1 MYSGEFSI
9 LSKKGVRLVDIFIL
23 SCGVFEPELNKVLK
37 EIEDE
42 KLFDANIQVRY
53 LPFGLH
59 TNLDKLRTVIT
70 NSLNELKPYKVVLL
84 YGSKCH
90 YMFHEFLK
98 DYDNITTFTDS
109 NCMELII
116 NDNNKKT
123 LENEKN
129 LYITPGWILKFDE
142 LNKYSNAV
150 DIYDVRH
157 QYGQYENVII
167 GDTKVFDI
175 TDDMVFDLFEKI
187 QVPIELEEVSI
198 NIFKNKIIDA
208 INRAIKKDHL

>member
-1 MYSGEFSI
+1 M
-9 LSKKGVRLVDIFIL
+9 K
-23 SCGVFEPELNKVLK
+23 
-37 EIEDE
+37 DE
-42 KLFDANIQVRY
+42 KLFDANIKVRY

-59 TNLDKLRTVIT
+59 TNLDKLRSVIAD
-70 NSLNELKPYKVVLL
+70 SLNDIKINKVVLL

-116 NDNNKKT
+116 NDNNKKV

-150 DIYDVRH
+150 DIYDIRH

-167 GDTKVFDI
+167 GDTKV
-175 TDDMVFDLFEKI
+175 L
-187 QVPIELEEVSI
+187 
-198 NIFKNKIIDA
+198 
-208 INRAIKKDHL
+208 

>member
-1 MYSGEFSI
+1 
-9 LSKKGVRLVDIFIL
+9 
-23 SCGVFEPELNKVLK
+23 
-37 EIEDE
+37 
-42 KLFDANIQVRY
+42 
-53 LPFGLH
+53 
-59 TNLDKLRTVIT
+59 
-70 NSLNELKPYKVVLL
+70 
-84 YGSKCH
+84 
-90 YMFHEFLK
+90 
-98 DYDNITTFTDS
+98 
-109 NCMELII
+109 MELII